1 MDTRDCRLCPVAPRP
16 AWCPCSGSDSGSG
29 HGTSSSGR
37 RPLPSVLPAGS
48 ATAQPLGVAG
58 CFPVYW
64 FPLFM
69 GDAIPNPKERKPGL
83 LWECQWQCPSL
94 EVIPLGAGARGP
106 FVSSG
111 RPGDTEVWELLCSV
125 LTAKGEVRGGQASR
139 QAFHRPWTFGGP
151 HPQGSSVAWCP
162 LFSRGVGTLWCLGAA
177 PGASQSGLFI
187 ACVGTGVAFI
197 PGNQQRAQ
205 TFTELDDRAEPEA
218 GGRGRV
224 CCDTVTV
231 I

>member
-16 AWCPCSGSDSGSG
+16 AWWPYSGSASGSG

-37 RPLPSVLPAGS
+37 RPPPSVLPEGS

-125 LTAKGEVRGGQASR
+125 LRAKGEVRGGQAAGKHSTDVGRLVALIPKAPALPGACCSR
-139 QAFHRPWTFGGP
+139 EEWVLSGVWEL
-151 HPQGSSVAWCP
+151 PQGLPSQ
-162 LFSRGVGTLWCLGAA
+162 
-177 PGASQSGLFI
+177 ASLLLVWVQVCFH
-187 ACVGTGVAFI
+187 
-197 PGNQQRAQ
+197 PWQP
-205 TFTELDDRAEPEA
+205 AESP
-218 GGRGRV
+218 
-224 CCDTVTV
+224 DLY
-231 I
+231 